1 MTKRLILFLLLNI
14 LTFETWAQQ
23 SISINQAKTELSKA
37 AEFLNK
43 NLKDNL
49 TLKAIGTDANI
60 IVFTKDDI
68 VYWTSAGIT
77 LQQFSAIE
85 SKGYAYKWSAEKKTL
100 YILALE
106 STGASNGIIDL
117 GSELVNKSFYEI
129 EEKVFKP
136 SFEYRIIKFN
146 LPWSPY
152 RDNEA
157 TTLHYETCKDL
168 KFWESYL
175 DMMVENHFNVLS
187 LWNIHPFSF
196 MIKSKNFPLAN
207 SFSETEMEEWRV
219 FWKSLFK
226 MAKERNI
233 ETFIVNWN
241 IAVSPEF
248 AKAYDANQYSDLSE
262 NVKKYT
268 KESVTQ
274 VIDEYPNLTGIGVTL
289 ADWMGTFDDKMTPQQ
304 REDWIEET
312 FVAGMKEAKR
322 QIKFL
327 HRSVLAGDPLAM
339 RNLLNR
345 ADLQEPALME
355 IKFNWSHGHS
365 TPNLAITHDYHSGK
379 LDERFWSPKPLNYN
393 IQWMVRNEDFFILRW
408 GQPDFIREHI
418 KINSHDY
425 VNGYF
430 IGSEGFIPAKDYSHI
445 DNEDKNWTYAFEKQ
459 WLFYKAWGQLLYNSE
474 TSDNFF
480 VDAFKKRYGDKAA
493 QPLFQAYSLVS
504 KMPLKLASFHRS
516 TWDYTLYSEGFLEAA
531 PSSPDGFFDGSS
543 PFISIDELIN
553 HETLDPMMISIPDY
567 VQKVISKEILNDSII
582 NPLKLADEL
591 QKDSQLAMELMSHID
606 IGEVSGLK
614 SEIEDAAVWAHLGLY
629 FGLKLQAGV
638 SLETFRQTGILH
650 NKKIAIQYLEKCLI
664 EWQEIVKLTAYRY
677 NDVPHVATERNME
690 GFDTFSWHSL
700 TPQVERDIEIAK
712 SSKRN

>member
-1 MTKRLILFLLLNI
+1 MTKRIILFLLINV
-14 LTFETWAQQ
+14 LTFKSWAQT
-23 SISINQAKTELSKA
+23 SISINLDKVELSKA
-37 AEFLNK
+37 VEFLNK
-43 NLKDNL
+43 SLKVKLNV
-49 TLKAIGTDANI
+49 KNIGTDANI
-60 IVFTKDDI
+60 KVFTQDDI
-68 VYWTSAGIT
+68 GYWTSEGIS
-77 LQQFSAIE
+77 LQHFTSIE
-85 SKGYAYKWSAEKKTL
+85 SQGYAYRWSAEKKFL

-106 STGASNGIIDL
+106 SAGASNGIMDL
-117 GSELVNKSFYEI
+117 SSEFVDKSFNDFK
-129 EEKVFKP
+129 EKVFQP

-152 RDNEA
+152 RNNEA

-196 MIKSKNFPLAN
+196 MIKSNNYPLAN
-207 SFSETEMEEWRV
+207 SFSETEMDDWRK
-219 FWKSLFK
+219 FWKSLFQ

-248 AKAYDANQYSDLSE
+248 AKAYNVNEYSDLSE
-262 NVKKYT
+262 KVKMYT

-274 VIDEYPNLTGIGVTL
+274 VINEYPDLTGIGVTL

-304 REDWIEET
+304 REDWIEDT
-312 FVAGMKEAKR
+312 FVAGMKEANR
-322 QIKFL
+322 SVKFL
-327 HRSVLAGDPLAM
+327 HRSVLAGDPMAM
-339 RNLLNR
+339 RNLLDR
-345 ADLQEPALME
+345 AELKEPALME

-365 TPNLAITHDYHSGK
+365 TPNLAITHDYHSGQ

-430 IGSEGFIPAKDYSHI
+430 IGSEGFIPAKDYSHV

-459 WLFYKAWGQLLYNSE
+459 WLFYKTWGQLLYNSE
-474 TSDNFF
+474 TSDKFF
-480 VDAFKKRYGDKAA
+480 VNAFKKRYGDKAA
-493 QPLFQAYSLVS
+493 QPLFQAYALVS

-531 PSSPDGFFDGSS
+531 PSSPDGLFDSTS

-553 HETLDPMMISIPDY
+553 HETLEPNMISIPDY
-567 VQKVISKEILNDSII
+567 VQKIISKETLDKSII
-582 NPLKLADEL
+582 HPLKLADEL
-591 QKDSQLAMELMSHID
+591 QKDSQLALELMSQINV
-606 IGEVSGLK
+606 GEFPGLK

-629 FGLKLQAGV
+629 FSSKLHAGV
-638 SLETFRQTGILH
+638 ALETFRQNGNQAMKTTS
-650 NKKIAIQYLEKCLI
+650 IQYLENCLN
-664 EWQEIVKLTAYRY
+664 EWNEIVKLTASRY
-677 NDVPHVATERNME
+677 KAVPHVSTERNIK
-690 GFDTFSWHSL
+690 GFESFSWQSL
-700 TPQVERDIEIAK
+700 TPQVEKDIEIIK
-712 SSKRN
+712 SSKRK